1 MATLC
6 PAWATPATAN
16 LGRANLRSASS
27 SQNIGWADSLLAL
40 TTIFWAVNFSVVK
53 FALAELPPLAFNG
66 LRMMLAAGLM
76 LALVPA
82 LGYSLKFQRHHLGRL
97 LILGL
102 LGNTSYQLCFIFG
115 IARTTAD
122 NAALIL
128 ATVPAWVALI
138 GTLAGTEK
146 ITAGGWMGVLLSLAG
161 ISLIVLGGS
170 HQARLQFGGT
180 TLPGDALIL
189 GATLCWSLYTLA
201 SRRLLRDYSPIAVTS
216 FTTAVGII
224 PLVILAIPPLLQLEW
239 SNVSL
244 TAWGSL
250 VFSGVF
256 SITLA
261 YFFWNFGVSRLGS
274 TRTSLYSNLTPPL
287 ALLTA
292 WLLLGETLT
301 LLQLGGG
308 LLALAGVAL
317 ARRYTYAL
325 TEK

>member
-1 MATLC
+1 MS
-6 PAWATPATAN
+6 PAWVMPATAN
-16 LGRANLRSASS
+16 LGRADLHSSAPA
-27 SQNIGWADSLLAL
+27 QNVGWADSLLVL
-40 TTIFWAVNFSVVK
+40 TTVFWAINFSLVK
-53 FALAELPPLAFNG
+53 FALVELPPLAFNG
-66 LRMMLAAGLM
+66 LRMLLAAGLM
-76 LALVPA
+76 LALVPV
-82 LGYSLKFQRHHLGRL
+82 LGYSLNFQRHHLGRL
-97 LILGL
+97 IILGL

-146 ITAGGWMGVLLSLAG
+146 ITSGGWLGVLLSLAG
-161 ISLIVLGGS
+161 IILIVLGGS
-170 HQARLQFGGT
+170 HHTQLQFGGT

-201 SRRLLRDYSPIAVTS
+201 SRRLLRDYSPVAVTS

-224 PLVILAIPPLLQLEW
+224 PLVILAIPPLFQLEW
-239 SNVSL
+239 RSVSL

-250 VFSGVF
+250 IFSGVF
-256 SITLA
+256 SIALA

-274 TRTSLYSNLTPPL
+274 ARTSLYSNLTPPL
-287 ALLTA
+287 ALLVA

-317 ARRYTYAL
+317 ARRYTYVV
-325 TEK
+325 TKN

>member
-1 MATLC
+1 M
-6 PAWATPATAN
+6 PATAN
-16 LGRANLRSASS
+16 LGRADLRSSALA
-27 SQNIGWADSLLAL
+27 QNVSWADSLLVL
-40 TTIFWAVNFSVVK
+40 TTVFWAVNFSVVK

-66 LRMMLAAGLM
+66 LRMLLAAGLM

-82 LGYSLKFQRHHLGRL
+82 LGYSLKFQRHHLSRL
-97 LILGL
+97 IILGL
-102 LGNTSYQLCFIFG
+102 LGNTTYQLCFIFG

-146 ITAGGWMGVLLSLAG
+146 ITPGGWLGVLLSLTG
-161 ISLIVLGGS
+161 IALIVLGGS
-170 HQARLQFGGT
+170 HHTQLQLGGT
-180 TLPGDALIL
+180 TLVGDALIL

-201 SRRLLRDYSPIAVTS
+201 SRRLLRDYSPVAVTS
-216 FTTAVGII
+216 FTTTVGII
-224 PLVILAIPPLLQLEW
+224 PLIILSIPPLLQLEW
-239 SNVSL
+239 RSVSL
-244 TAWGSL
+244 TAWGAL

-256 SITLA
+256 SIALA

-317 ARRYTYAL
+317 ARHYTYVV
-325 TEK
+325 TKT